1 MNASHAE
8 LERDGWRGEG
18 VRVEHVAGELDRL
31 HRAHTRDGRG
41 HALTRTLNLIVA
53 PASQDLDA
61 SVEGAL
67 ERLGAHNPSR
77 TLILRRHD
85 DDRLDAEARIECE
98 LWDAAGRVGFCHD
111 QVVLT
116 GDDSR
121 LGHAASLLA
130 PLLIPDLPTVLW
142 LPDLE
147 AGLPDP
153 LLLERT
159 QQVLVD
165 SAGDAVPLPS
175 LASLVRGVRVHDL
188 AWGRLEFWRAATAA
202 AFDPPERR
210 DLLSRVTSL
219 ELRYEGQPL
228 TPALLLAGWVSARAR
243 WRPERIE
250 VRDGQ
255 ALGRAVRPDGGVVEL
270 SLGRDPRARGCGGVE
285 TLTLR
290 ADSDEVTVTRGAAT
304 NRLRDLFAEALM
316 PLASFARGYAEA
328 LGAATAM
335 LDGGRSAAGS

>member
-121 LGHAASLLA
+121 LGHATRQRRRA
-130 PLLIPDLPTVLW
+130 P
-142 LPDLE
+142 
-147 AGLPDP
+147 
-153 LLLERT
+153 
-159 QQVLVD
+159 
-165 SAGDAVPLPS
+165 
-175 LASLVRGVRVHDL
+175 
-188 AWGRLEFWRAATAA
+188 
-202 AFDPPERR
+202 
-210 DLLSRVTSL
+210 
-219 ELRYEGQPL
+219 
-228 TPALLLAGWVSARAR
+228 PA
-243 WRPERIE
+243 
-250 VRDGQ
+250 
-255 ALGRAVRPDGGVVEL
+255 
-270 SLGRDPRARGCGGVE
+270 
-285 TLTLR
+285 
-290 ADSDEVTVTRGAAT
+290 
-304 NRLRDLFAEALM
+304 
-316 PLASFARGYAEA
+316 
-328 LGAATAM
+328 
-335 LDGGRSAAGS
+335 